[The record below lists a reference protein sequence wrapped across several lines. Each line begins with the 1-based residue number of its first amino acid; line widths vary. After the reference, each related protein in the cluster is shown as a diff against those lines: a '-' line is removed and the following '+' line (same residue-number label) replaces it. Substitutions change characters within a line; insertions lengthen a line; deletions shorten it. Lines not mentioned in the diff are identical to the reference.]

1 LLNMADRVEIAVIDA
16 STDDAS
22 PGCEYPRQTRYL
34 TSIANRP
41 LISHVIDS
49 LARGGIESIVIASGS
64 KVRQQLAPVIRD
76 GEPWGA
82 EVSFF
87 ETAADVRGWALL
99 PQMRD
104 LVAGRPVLMQ
114 PADCL
119 FTDQVMHLREC
130 FNANALDVV
139 LLVASGT
146 GRSGAIPRPV
156 RSFDSI
162 RLPRERPQ
170 GTALVLG
177 GSVWP
182 MLEEFST
189 ESISIESMIHTV
201 DAAGGDVRACE
212 VGEHWC
218 YCGSC
223 EQLLAANRIV
233 LDAMPTDS
241 TPARLTEDID
251 AQGRVIVS
259 PSARVSRSAL
269 RGPVVIGP
277 GAVVS
282 DSFIGPY
289 TAIGSGA
296 TVVGAEID
304 YTMVLDDAE
313 IRYPGQ
319 RLQSSVIGKGA
330 LVSKTFEL
338 PTGLRLELSPGSSV
352 ILG

>member
-1 LLNMADRVEIAVIDA
+1 MADRVEIAVIDA
-16 STDDAS
+16 SAEDAL
-22 PGCEYPRQTRYL
+22 PGCEYARQSRYL

-49 LARGGIESIVIASGS
+49 LARGGIKSILIASGS
-64 KVRQQLAPVIRD
+64 GAWQHLEPVIRD

-82 EVSFF
+82 DVSFF
-87 ETAADVRGWALL
+87 ETSADAHSWTRLSH
-99 PQMRD
+99 MRD
-104 LVAGRPVLMQ
+104 LVAGRPVLLQ

-119 FTDQVMHLREC
+119 FTGQVMHLREC
-130 FNANALDVV
+130 FSANNLDVV
-139 LLVASGT
+139 LLVQSET
-146 GRSGAIPRPV
+146 GRSGAIPRPI
-156 RSFDSI
+156 RSFESV
-162 RLPRERPQ
+162 RLPREGPE

-182 MLEEFST
+182 MLDQLPNEPIST
-189 ESISIESMIHTV
+189 ESMIQYL
-201 DAAGGDVRACE
+201 DAAGLQVRACE

-218 YCGSC
+218 YCGSS

-233 LDAMPTDS
+233 LDAMPLDS
-241 TPARLTEDID
+241 APPTLSDDID

-259 PSARVSRSAL
+259 PSARVCRSAL

-277 GAVVS
+277 DAVVS

-289 TAIGSGA
+289 TAIGSRA

-319 RLQSSVIGKGA
+319 RLQSSVIGEGA